1 MTPFDN
7 DDMYYKEFLIIM
19 LDRCLK
25 HIKQNGWV
33 CINISIPMY
42 DKLTNKYGYRECDE
56 KYILPNAKNK
66 KNTKKCEY
74 IYIYIYICVCVLL
87 PWNSQVEW

>member
-56 KYILPNAKNK
+56 KHILPNAKNQ
-66 KNTKKCEY
+66 KNLNKCEY
-74 IYIYIYICVCVLL
+74 IYCWQHLVV
-87 PWNSQVEW
+87 